1 MENKNPERTIKR
13 LRVYLALF
21 YAVML
26 YGVYC
31 MYMHEY
37 LIMVAMK
44 QPIRRWFGDVWF
56 GIGPLPKLYM
66 VVTLYIT
73 LHMAVVG
80 AVSLLRK
87 RRQSAAAGGPSA
99 D

>member
-1 MENKNPERTIKR
+1 MEQKKRNHTVRR
-13 LRVYLALF
+13 LRVYLTLF
-21 YAVML
+21 YLVML

-37 LIMVAMK
+37 LIMKHMK
-44 QPIRRWFGDVWF
+44 QPINNWFSDVWF
-56 GIGPLPKLYM
+56 GIGPLPKLYI

-73 LHMAVVG
+73 LHLLAVGV
-80 AVSLLRK
+80 LTLIK
-87 RRQSAAAGGPSA
+87 RRKSAGGP